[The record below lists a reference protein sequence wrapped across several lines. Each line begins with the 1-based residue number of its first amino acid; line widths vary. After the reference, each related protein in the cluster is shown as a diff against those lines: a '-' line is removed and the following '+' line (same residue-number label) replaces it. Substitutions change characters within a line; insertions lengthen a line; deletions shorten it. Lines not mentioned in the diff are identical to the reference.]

1 MIKSAWWIKANIV
14 KLPELLKTLLWPA
27 AVGLSAI
34 EALALLAALPEEI
47 FTHHRRHVP
56 RLRSELRLP

>member
-27 AVGLSAI
+27 AVGLSQ
-34 EALALLAALPEEI
+34 
-47 FTHHRRHVP
+47 
-56 RLRSELRLP
+56 